1 MKQGKK
7 DITRREVLGV
17 IGALGASAVV
27 SSPAV
32 MASSLS
38 TTGSPGTKP
47 GQSGCSQGLEFPHTA
62 STTIDAVTALT
73 VASLT
78 NNADTVTAT
87 TSSWDQNFVFLG
99 SNAEGGVSFFRT
111 LFSLEEI
118 WQFFSNSYTR
128 VANRGGEQRF
138 NELSGKWYDLS
149 DSRYSQFVLPDGP
162 TVTQRGV
169 FLFTTWTDGIVGH
182 FFWGEPAWAQSFDVD
197 VEAPKELTNKLIAYE
212 EAWRSGDVEAR
223 LALIEDELTRSCAR
237 VSDLNGIRRSRF
249 VAETKEEL
257 RAAWNLPSA
266 GTVVELERLHHVVST
281 FYVFA
286 AYRLVLIVDGE
297 KVLRE
302 TAVLL
307 PIGPNRKFIGE
318 LSYSF
323 ESIL

>member
-1 MKQGKK
+1 MKQGKEV
-7 DITRREVLGV
+7 TRREVLGV
-17 IGALGASAVV
+17 IGALGASAAVV
-27 SSPAV
+27 GSSAV
-32 MASSLS
+32 MASPLS
-38 TTGSPGTKP
+38 STGSPGTKP
-47 GQSGCSQGLEFPHTA
+47 GQGGCSHGLEFPHTA

-73 VASLT
+73 VASLS

-87 TSSWDQNFVFLG
+87 TSSWDQNFVFIK
-99 SNAEGGVSFFRT
+99 SNADGEIDFFKT
-111 LFSLEEI
+111 LFSLEDI
-118 WQFFSNSYTR
+118 WQFFSANYTR
-128 VANRGGEQRF
+128 VANAGGEQRLS
-138 NELSGKWYDLS
+138 ELSGKWYDLI

-169 FLFTTWTDGIVGH
+169 FLFTTWPDGIAGH
-182 FFWGEPAWAQSFDVD
+182 FFWAEPTWVQDFD

-223 LALIEDELTRSCAR
+223 LALIEDEQTRSCAR
-237 VSDLNGIRRSRF
+237 VTDLTGTRRSRF

-257 RAAWNLPSA
+257 RAAWNLPNA
-266 GTVVELERLHHVVST
+266 GTVVELERIHHVVST

-286 AYRLVLIVDGE
+286 AYKLVLIVDGE

-302 TAVLL
+302 TALLL

>member
-1 MKQGKK
+1 MKEGK
-7 DITRREVLGV
+7 DVTRREVLGV
-17 IGALGASAVV
+17 IGALGASAAVV
-27 SSPAV
+27 GSPAV

-38 TTGSPGTKP
+38 TTDSLGAKP
-47 GQSGCSQGLEFPHTA
+47 GQGGCLRSLELPHTA
-62 STTIDAVTALT
+62 STTIDAVAALT
-73 VASLT
+73 TASLT
-78 NNADTVTAT
+78 NDADVVTAT

-128 VANRGGEQRF
+128 VANQGGEQRF
-138 NELSGKWYDLS
+138 NEHAGKWYDLS

-182 FFWGEPAWAQSFDVD
+182 FFWGEPVWAQRFDLD
-197 VEAPKELTNKLIAYE
+197 VEAPKKMTNKLIAYE

-223 LALIEDELTRSCAR
+223 LDLIEDELTRSCAR
-237 VSDLNGIRRSRF
+237 VADLTGTRRSRF

-257 RAAWNLPSA
+257 RAAWSLPSA
-266 GTVVELERLHHVVST
+266 GKVVELERVHHVVST

-286 AYRLVLIVDGE
+286 AYKLVLIVDGE
-297 KVLRE
+297 KVIRE
-302 TAVLL
+302 TALLL

-323 ESIL
+323 ESTL